1 MRNILG
7 KDPPPLRDTISRS
20 IQRLKI
26 QQRDVVQASFKLK
39 MRDRALFRKCIVA
52 MENNN
57 QGRANICANELVQ
70 IKRIINF
77 LYNVELAIER
87 VILRLE
93 TLRELGD
100 IIVDLKP
107 ALRMLQ
113 RVSKQ
118 LFEVMPEVSSELREV
133 NETITE
139 TLYSTEIRTDGSEI
153 PEAKITLEGEEVL
166 EEVSS
171 FLKRKIAD
179 NLPEPPETETV
190 PEAPLKQMVAL
201 AATCAQT
208 VSQRTAKSENGS
220 DQNPLSFEEAAVQ
233 EISLRIGKHARTS
246 LEDVLMEY
254 VRKNKGEVDI
264 VQCSLALNA
273 SYSEIEKALQNL
285 GAKGKIQIETEMGEE
300 Q

>member
-7 KDPPPLRDTISRS
+7 KDPPPLRDTIGRS

-26 QQRDVVQASFKLK
+26 QQRDIVQASFKLK
-39 MRDRALFRKCIVA
+39 RRDKTLFQKCIIA
-52 MENNN
+52 IKNNN

-70 IKRIINF
+70 IKRILNF
-77 LYNVELAIER
+77 LINVELAIER

-118 LFEVMPEVSSELREV
+118 LFEVMPEVSSELRQV

-171 FLKRKIAD
+171 FLKRKITE
-179 NLPEPPETETV
+179 NLPEPPETASAQ
-190 PEAPLKQMVAL
+190 EAPLRQMVAL

-208 VSQRTAKSENGS
+208 VSQETRRNSPRTGRQNHLRSATGLLSRPAASAES
-220 DQNPLSFEEAAVQ
+220 DVFP
-233 EISLRIGKHARTS
+233 
-246 LEDVLMEY
+246 
-254 VRKNKGEVDI
+254 
-264 VQCSLALNA
+264 CSKR
-273 SYSEIEKALQNL
+273 SIFRRD
-285 GAKGKIQIETEMGEE
+285 
-300 Q
+300 